1 MILGKFSSLTF
12 ELQKWGSE
20 LINTILYNYL
30 FCFKCNSFVTNAM
43 KKINHKILRQLII
56 LMLIL
61 FLGGLII
68 KYMLPYISGVLG
80 ALTLYVVLRKW
91 MLTLIQK
98 GFRRTWAALLLIFA
112 AFIGIF
118 LPIIGAGF
126 MLSSEIGN
134 LANKSE
140 QVTKAFK
147 EQVFQ
152 LEKYIQYDLSSTI
165 DPKQASGWLTDN
177 LQGFASGTFNL
188 FISLGILL
196 FILYYML
203 QSPKQLKDSLM
214 EYIPLS
220 NKTLVTLGKEINNVV
235 KSNAIAIP
243 LVALAQG
250 IIALIGFFI
259 FGIDNPLFWFVI
271 VTIGSMIPFIGTFI
285 GIFPVFVLTLASGN
299 NFAAWGILLYGI
311 LVVGMTDNLIRL
323 AVLKKIDSTHPIIT
337 LIGVLI
343 GLPLFGFVGLI
354 FGPLILNLFLVI
366 VKIYKQQ
373 YGIQKSHKK
382 SETKM

>member
-1 MILGKFSSLTF
+1 
-12 ELQKWGSE
+12 
-20 LINTILYNYL
+20 
-30 FCFKCNSFVTNAM
+30 M

-56 LMLIL
+56 LSLII

-91 MLTLIQK
+91 MLKLINK
-98 GFRRTWAALLLIFA
+98 GIKRMWAAMLLILVS
-112 AFIGIF
+112 FIGIF
-118 LPIIGAGF
+118 VPLTAAGF
-126 MLSSEIGN
+126 MLSSELSN
-134 LANKSE
+134 LADKSE

-147 EQVFQ
+147 DQLFQV
-152 LEKYIQYDLSSTI
+152 EKYIEYDISSTI

-177 LQGFASGTFNL
+177 MQGFASGTFNV

-196 FILYYML
+196 FLLYYML
-203 QSPKQLKDSLM
+203 KSPKQLKESLL

-220 NKTLVTLGKEINNVV
+220 NKNLMTLGKEIDSVV
-235 KSNAIAIP
+235 RSNAIAIP

-250 IIALIGFFI
+250 IIALIGFYI
-259 FGIDNPLFWFVI
+259 FGVDNPLFWFVI

-285 GIFPVFVLTLASGN
+285 GIFPVFVLSLASGED
-299 NFAAWGILLYGI
+299 FQAWGILLYGI
-311 LVVGMTDNLIRL
+311 LVVGMTDNVIRL
-323 AVLKKIDSTHPIIT
+323 FVLKQLDSTHPLIT

-343 GLPLFGFVGLI
+343 GIPLFGFVGLI
-354 FGPLILNLFLVI
+354 FGPLIINLFLII

-373 YGIQKSHKK
+373 YGIQKS
-382 SETKM
+382 TKQNENKM

>member
-1 MILGKFSSLTF
+1 
-12 ELQKWGSE
+12 
-20 LINTILYNYL
+20 
-30 FCFKCNSFVTNAM
+30 M

-56 LMLIL
+56 LSLII

-91 MLTLIQK
+91 MLKLINK
-98 GFRRTWAALLLIFA
+98 GIKRMWAAMLLIFA
-112 AFIGIF
+112 SLVGIF
-118 LPIIGAGF
+118 IPLTAAGF
-126 MLSSEIGN
+126 MLSSELSN
-134 LANKSE
+134 LADKSE

-147 EQVFQ
+147 DQLFQV
-152 LEKYIQYDLSSTI
+152 EKYIEYDISSTI

-177 LQGFASGTFNL
+177 MQGFASGTFNV

-196 FILYYML
+196 FLLYYML
-203 QSPKQLKDSLM
+203 KSPKQLKESLL

-220 NKTLVTLGKEINNVV
+220 NKNLMTLGKEIDSVV
-235 KSNAIAIP
+235 RSNAIAIP

-250 IIALIGFFI
+250 VIALIGFYI
-259 FGIDNPLFWFVI
+259 FGVDNPLFWLVI

-285 GIFPVFVLTLASGN
+285 GIFPVFVLSLANGED
-299 NFAAWGILLYGI
+299 FQAWGILLYGI
-311 LVVGMTDNLIRL
+311 LVVGMTDNVIRL
-323 AVLKKIDSTHPIIT
+323 FVLKQLDSTHPLIT

-343 GLPLFGFVGLI
+343 GIPLFGFVGLI
-354 FGPLILNLFLVI
+354 FGPLIINLFLII

-373 YGIQKSHKK
+373 YGIQKS
-382 SETKM
+382 TKQNENKM

>member
-1 MILGKFSSLTF
+1 
-12 ELQKWGSE
+12 
-20 LINTILYNYL
+20 
-30 FCFKCNSFVTNAM
+30 M

-56 LMLIL
+56 LSLII

-91 MLTLIQK
+91 MLKLINK
-98 GFRRTWAALLLIFA
+98 GIKRMWAAMLLIFA
-112 AFIGIF
+112 SLIGIF
-118 LPIIGAGF
+118 IPLTAAGF
-126 MLSSEIGN
+126 MLSSELSN
-134 LANKSE
+134 LADKSE

-147 EQVFQ
+147 DQLFQV
-152 LEKYIQYDLSSTI
+152 EKYIEYDISSTI

-177 LQGFASGTFNL
+177 MQGFASGTFNV

-196 FILYYML
+196 FLLYYML
-203 QSPKQLKDSLM
+203 KSPKQLKESLL

-220 NKTLVTLGKEINNVV
+220 NKNLMTLGKEIDSVV
-235 KSNAIAIP
+235 RSNAIAIP

-250 IIALIGFFI
+250 IIALIGFYI
-259 FGIDNPLFWFVI
+259 FGVDNPLFWFVI

-285 GIFPVFVLTLASGN
+285 GIFPVFVLSLASGED
-299 NFAAWGILLYGI
+299 FQAWGILLYGI
-311 LVVGMTDNLIRL
+311 LVVGMTDNVIRL
-323 AVLKKIDSTHPIIT
+323 FVLKQLDSTHPLIT

-343 GLPLFGFVGLI
+343 GIPLFGFVGLI
-354 FGPLILNLFLVI
+354 FGPLIINLFLII

-373 YGIQKSHKK
+373 YGIQKS
-382 SETKM
+382 TKQNENKM

>member
-1 MILGKFSSLTF
+1 
-12 ELQKWGSE
+12 
-20 LINTILYNYL
+20 
-30 FCFKCNSFVTNAM
+30 M

-56 LMLIL
+56 LSLII

-91 MLTLIQK
+91 MLKLINK
-98 GFRRTWAALLLIFA
+98 GIKRMWAAMLLILVS
-112 AFIGIF
+112 FIGIF
-118 LPIIGAGF
+118 VPLTAAGF
-126 MLSSEIGN
+126 MLSSELSN
-134 LANKSE
+134 LADKSE

-147 EQVFQ
+147 DQLFQV
-152 LEKYIQYDLSSTI
+152 EKYVEYDISSTI

-177 LQGFASGTFNL
+177 MQGFASGTFNV

-196 FILYYML
+196 FLLYYML
-203 QSPKQLKDSLM
+203 KSPKQLKESLL

-220 NKTLVTLGKEINNVV
+220 NKNLMTLGKEIDSVV
-235 KSNAIAIP
+235 RSNAIAIP

-250 IIALIGFFI
+250 VIALIGFYI
-259 FGIDNPLFWFVI
+259 FGVDNPLFWFVI

-285 GIFPVFVLTLASGN
+285 GIFPVFVLSLASGED
-299 NFAAWGILLYGI
+299 FQAWGILLYGI
-311 LVVGMTDNLIRL
+311 LVVGMTDNIIRL
-323 AVLKKIDSTHPIIT
+323 FVLKQLDSTHPLIT

-343 GLPLFGFVGLI
+343 GIPLFGFVGLI
-354 FGPLILNLFLVI
+354 FGPLIINLFLII

-373 YGIQKSHKK
+373 YGIQKSTKQ
-382 SETKM
+382 SENKM

>member
-1 MILGKFSSLTF
+1 
-12 ELQKWGSE
+12 
-20 LINTILYNYL
+20 
-30 FCFKCNSFVTNAM
+30 M

-56 LMLIL
+56 LSLII

-91 MLTLIQK
+91 MLKLINK
-98 GFRRTWAALLLIFA
+98 GIKRMWAAMLLIFA
-112 AFIGIF
+112 SLVGIF
-118 LPIIGAGF
+118 IPLTAAGF
-126 MLSSEIGN
+126 MLSSELSN
-134 LANKSE
+134 LADKSE

-147 EQVFQ
+147 DQLFQV
-152 LEKYIQYDLSSTI
+152 EKYVEYDISSTI

-177 LQGFASGTFNL
+177 MQGFASGTFNV

-196 FILYYML
+196 FLLYYML
-203 QSPKQLKDSLM
+203 KSPKQLKESLL

-220 NKTLVTLGKEINNVV
+220 NKNLMTLGKEIDSVV
-235 KSNAIAIP
+235 RSNAIAIP

-250 IIALIGFFI
+250 IIALIGFYI
-259 FGIDNPLFWFVI
+259 FGVESPLFWFVI

-285 GIFPVFVLTLASGN
+285 GILPVFVLSLASGED
-299 NFAAWGILLYGI
+299 FQAWGILLYGI
-311 LVVGMTDNLIRL
+311 LVVGMTDNVIRL
-323 AVLKKIDSTHPIIT
+323 FVLKQLDSTHPLIT

-343 GLPLFGFVGLI
+343 GIPLFGFVGLI
-354 FGPLILNLFLVI
+354 FGPLIINLFLII

-373 YGIQKSHKK
+373 YGIQKS
-382 SETKM
+382 TKQNENKM

>member
-1 MILGKFSSLTF
+1 
-12 ELQKWGSE
+12 
-20 LINTILYNYL
+20 
-30 FCFKCNSFVTNAM
+30 M

-56 LMLIL
+56 LSLII

-91 MLTLIQK
+91 MLKSINK
-98 GFRRTWAALLLIFA
+98 GIKRMWAAMLLIFA
-112 AFIGIF
+112 SLVGIF
-118 LPIIGAGF
+118 IPLTAAGF
-126 MLSSEIGN
+126 MLSSELSN
-134 LANKSE
+134 LADKSE

-147 EQVFQ
+147 DQLFQV
-152 LEKYIQYDLSSTI
+152 EKYIEYDISSTI

-177 LQGFASGTFNL
+177 MQGFASGTFNV

-196 FILYYML
+196 FLLYYML
-203 QSPKQLKDSLM
+203 KSPKQLKESLL

-220 NKTLVTLGKEINNVV
+220 NKNLMTLGKEIDSVV
-235 KSNAIAIP
+235 RSNAIAIP

-250 IIALIGFFI
+250 IIALIGFYV
-259 FGIDNPLFWFVI
+259 FGVDNPLFWFVI

-285 GIFPVFVLTLASGN
+285 GIFPVFVLSLANGED
-299 NFAAWGILLYGI
+299 FQAWGILLYGI
-311 LVVGMTDNLIRL
+311 LVVGMTDNVIRL
-323 AVLKKIDSTHPIIT
+323 FVLKQLDSTHPLIT

-343 GLPLFGFVGLI
+343 GIPLFGFVGLI
-354 FGPLILNLFLVI
+354 FGPLIINLFLII

-373 YGIQKSHKK
+373 YGIQKS
-382 SETKM
+382 TKQNENKM

>member
-1 MILGKFSSLTF
+1 
-12 ELQKWGSE
+12 
-20 LINTILYNYL
+20 
-30 FCFKCNSFVTNAM
+30 M

-56 LMLIL
+56 LSLII

-91 MLTLIQK
+91 MLKLINK
-98 GFRRTWAALLLIFA
+98 GIKRMWAAMLLIFA
-112 AFIGIF
+112 SLVGIF
-118 LPIIGAGF
+118 IPLTAAGF
-126 MLSSEIGN
+126 MLSSELSN
-134 LANKSE
+134 LADKSE

-147 EQVFQ
+147 DQLFQV
-152 LEKYIQYDLSSTI
+152 EKYIEYDISSTI

-177 LQGFASGTFNL
+177 MQGFASGTFNV

-196 FILYYML
+196 FLLYYML
-203 QSPKQLKDSLM
+203 KSPKQLKESLL

-220 NKTLVTLGKEINNVV
+220 NKNLMTLGKEIDSVV
-235 KSNAIAIP
+235 RSNAIAIP

-250 IIALIGFFI
+250 VIALIGFYI
-259 FGIDNPLFWFVI
+259 FGVDNPLFWFVI

-285 GIFPVFVLTLASGN
+285 GIFPVFVLSLASGED
-299 NFAAWGILLYGI
+299 FQAWGILLYGI
-311 LVVGMTDNLIRL
+311 LVVGMTDNVIRL
-323 AVLKKIDSTHPIIT
+323 FVLKQLDSTHPLIT

-343 GLPLFGFVGLI
+343 GIPLFGFVGLI
-354 FGPLILNLFLVI
+354 FGPLIINLFLII

-373 YGIQKSHKK
+373 YGIQKS
-382 SETKM
+382 TKQNENKM

>member
-1 MILGKFSSLTF
+1 
-12 ELQKWGSE
+12 
-20 LINTILYNYL
+20 
-30 FCFKCNSFVTNAM
+30 M

-56 LMLIL
+56 LSLII

-91 MLTLIQK
+91 MLKLINK
-98 GFRRTWAALLLIFA
+98 GIKRMWAAMLLILVS
-112 AFIGIF
+112 FIGIF
-118 LPIIGAGF
+118 VPLTAAGF
-126 MLSSEIGN
+126 MLSSELSN
-134 LANKSE
+134 LADKSE

-147 EQVFQ
+147 DQLFQV
-152 LEKYIQYDLSSTI
+152 EKYVEYDISSTI

-177 LQGFASGTFNL
+177 MQGFASGTFNV

-196 FILYYML
+196 FLLYYML
-203 QSPKQLKDSLM
+203 KSPKQLKESLL

-220 NKTLVTLGKEINNVV
+220 NKNLMTLGKEIDSVV
-235 KSNAIAIP
+235 RSNAIAIP

-250 IIALIGFFI
+250 IIALIGFYI
-259 FGIDNPLFWFVI
+259 FGVDNPLFWFVI

-285 GIFPVFVLTLASGN
+285 GIFPVFVLSLASGED
-299 NFAAWGILLYGI
+299 FQAWGILLYGI
-311 LVVGMTDNLIRL
+311 LVVGMTDNVIRL
-323 AVLKKIDSTHPIIT
+323 FVLKQLDSTHPLIT

-343 GLPLFGFVGLI
+343 GIPLFGFVGLI
-354 FGPLILNLFLVI
+354 FGPLIINLFLII

-373 YGIQKSHKK
+373 YGIQKS
-382 SETKM
+382 TKQNENKM

>member
-1 MILGKFSSLTF
+1 
-12 ELQKWGSE
+12 
-20 LINTILYNYL
+20 
-30 FCFKCNSFVTNAM
+30 M

-56 LMLIL
+56 LSLII

-91 MLTLIQK
+91 MLKLINK
-98 GFRRTWAALLLIFA
+98 GIKRMWAAMLLIFA
-112 AFIGIF
+112 SLVGIF
-118 LPIIGAGF
+118 IPLTAAGF
-126 MLSSEIGN
+126 MLSSELSN
-134 LANKSE
+134 LADKSE

-147 EQVFQ
+147 DQLFQV
-152 LEKYIQYDLSSTI
+152 EKYIEYDISSTI

-177 LQGFASGTFNL
+177 MQGFASGTFNV

-196 FILYYML
+196 FLLYYML
-203 QSPKQLKDSLM
+203 KSPKQLKESLL

-220 NKTLVTLGKEINNVV
+220 NKNLMTLGKEIDSVV
-235 KSNAIAIP
+235 RSNAIAIP

-250 IIALIGFFI
+250 IIALIGFYI
-259 FGIDNPLFWFVI
+259 FGVDNPLFWFVI

-285 GIFPVFVLTLASGN
+285 GIFPVFVLSLANGED
-299 NFAAWGILLYGI
+299 FQAWGILLYGI
-311 LVVGMTDNLIRL
+311 LVVGMTDNVIRL
-323 AVLKKIDSTHPIIT
+323 FVLKQLDSTHPLIT

-343 GLPLFGFVGLI
+343 GIPLFGFVGLI
-354 FGPLILNLFLVI
+354 FGPLIINLFLII

-373 YGIQKSHKK
+373 YGIQKS
-382 SETKM
+382 TKQNENKM